1 MVCPRAFN
9 QRVVLREHIR
19 SHHSAPDPNHGTTL
33 TPYYCSLCGELFAVS
48 LDLIHHLIEHSDRST
63 AAKRV
68 QPTGPRKYKRR
79 RKLNDDEMLP
89 VDGKYPRIPASKI
102 KQEPADIESNSE
114 SSSSNNH
121 SIFGNNNNNK
131 GLLTLS
137 FESYVVPDNITEFKL
152 PDEIFQTVSRDR
164 KNEQQQQKKQQQQ
177 KVQTTSR
184 PKMIFTEKTRVP
196 VYDGKRKSRTMI
208 QKQVLNQ
215 HPTTS
220 RMVRTIKKEVKNKP
234 SIIQERYAYEDKNTS
249 GSETC
254 SNEDD
259 PNEDVLRTLLKR
271 ERKLSEKF
279 TIDLVNDLQE
289 ILRSPI
295 KTNLNIDEDDDQ
307 FTENSNPR
315 RRNTLSRY
323 SISMTNNNT
332 NGAKN
337 DNNYNDNDEESES
350 ELENV
355 VIKQEYV
362 NDGHVCNI
370 CGSSFSSRDQL
381 LEHVSIH
388 I

>member
-19 SHHSAPDPNHGTTL
+19 SHHSAPDPVHGTTL

-89 VDGKYPRIPASKI
+89 IDGKYPRIPQSKI
-102 KQEPADIESNSE
+102 KQEPADIDSNSE
-114 SSSSNNH
+114 SNSSSNNH
-121 SIFGNNNNNK
+121 SVFK
-131 GLLTLS
+131 GLLTQS
-137 FESYVVPDNITEFKL
+137 FESYVVPNSITEFKL

-164 KNEQQQQKKQQQQ
+164 KNDEKKQQQQ
-177 KVQTTSR
+177 QVQTSSR

-196 VYDGKRKSRTMI
+196 VYDGKRKTRTMI
-208 QKQVLNQ
+208 QKQVLKQ

-234 SIIQERYAYEDKNTS
+234 SIIQERYAYDDKNSS

-279 TIDLVNDLQE
+279 TIDLVNDLQD

-295 KTNLNIDEDDDQ
+295 KTNIHIDEDDEQ
-307 FTENSNPR
+307 HNSTDVPKAR
-315 RRNTLSRY
+315 RRNTVTRY
-323 SISMTNNNT
+323 SISMTNNNA

-337 DNNYNDNDEESES
+337 DKNYYDNDNDDSES